1 MRLNRILVLV
11 AVALFAAHTAHA
23 DDSGLKVG
31 GGSGSPPCLT
41 FSLSA
46 DSSGEV
52 SNASGGNGLCENAS
66 NADYTFVGFT
76 VLDADVLPNPP
87 GGLASLAVQLGPL
100 LAPFAGIPVLQNA
113 DWTVSCS
120 DNGTTTSCLA
130 TQSTDVANLWSAL
143 CAFEGGAASLCLE
156 KLSQVT
162 AAQIESLFPN
172 SQPCSEAIFYVLFGV
187 MPGCDVSFTTDISG
201 DGEAPFAANTPFGL
215 SLPEGGSSLLFLLVG
230 LGGLFMLQRK
240 RALRAV

>member
-1 MRLNRILVLV
+1 QGRGYRRIKCVLLACGLQCPNAELLCGGTRMRLNRILVLV

-76 VLDADVLPNPP
+76 VL
-87 GGLASLAVQLGPL
+87 
-100 LAPFAGIPVLQNA
+100 
-113 DWTVSCS
+113 
-120 DNGTTTSCLA
+120 
-130 TQSTDVANLWSAL
+130 
-143 CAFEGGAASLCLE
+143 
-156 KLSQVT
+156 
-162 AAQIESLFPN
+162 
-172 SQPCSEAIFYVLFGV
+172 
-187 MPGCDVSFTTDISG
+187 
-201 DGEAPFAANTPFGL
+201 
-215 SLPEGGSSLLFLLVG
+215 
-230 LGGLFMLQRK
+230 
-240 RALRAV
+240 